1 MKKRTDKKVIALF
14 IITGVILF
22 IFLGIKIYF
31 DFFRDTSVKKQIDSI
46 EYYGYTLEKRDND
59 IYIDYYKE
67 LNKTLGEK
75 EINYSDYAKLMSK
88 LFLIDLFTLDNK
100 LGSTDI
106 GGLEF
111 LHKDLKE
118 NFKENMGNGMYK
130 FIEINLDGKRKQ
142 ELPIVKDVIVDDV
155 FETKYTY
162 NKTEYH
168 AYLVTANIEYEK
180 DLGYQSSIKLTIIK
194 DDKIL
199 YIVKGD

>member
-1 MKKRTDKKVIALF
+1 MKKKNDKRIITLF

-22 IFLGIKIYF
+22 VFLGIKVYL
-31 DFFRDTSVKKQIDSI
+31 DFFRDSSVKKEIDSI
-46 EYYGYTLEKRDND
+46 EYYGYSLEKRDTK
-59 IYIDYYKE
+59 IYETYYKE
-67 LNKTLGEK
+67 LNKTLSEK
-75 EINYSDYAKLMSK
+75 EINYNDYAKLLSK
-88 LFLIDLFTLDNK
+88 LFLIDLFNLDNK

-111 LHKDLKE
+111 LHKDLRE

-162 NKTEYH
+162 NKKEYP

-180 DLGYQSSIKLTIIK
+180 DLGYQESIKLTIIR

-199 YIVKGD
+199 YVVKGD

>member
-59 IYIDYYKE
+59 IYKDYYKE

-75 EINYSDYAKLMSK
+75 DINYSDYAKLMSK

-100 LGSTDI
+100 ITSSDI
-106 GGLEF
+106 GGLQF
-111 LHKDLKE
+111 VYTY
-118 NFKENMGNGMYK
+118 FKED
-130 FIEINLDGKRKQ
+130 FINIAKTTLYSTVESNIYNDRKQ
-142 ELPIVKDVIVDDV
+142 ELPTVTNVEITNIKTSTFTYKD
-155 FETKYTY
+155 EQY
-162 NKTEYH
+162 NSYEVS
-168 AYLVTANIEYEK
+168 LNIEY
-180 DLGYQSSIKLTIIK
+180 Q
-194 DDKIL
+194 
-199 YIVKGD
+199 

>member
-75 EINYSDYAKLMSK
+75 DINYSDYAKLMSK

-162 NKTEYH
+162 NKVEYS

>member
-46 EYYGYTLEKRDND
+46 EYYGYSLEKRDSD
-59 IYIDYYKE
+59 IYEDYYKE

-75 EINYSDYAKLMSK
+75 DINYSDYAKLISK

-111 LHKDLKE
+111 LHKDLKD

-162 NKTEYH
+162 NKVEYS

-199 YIVKGD
+199 YVVKGD